1 MAHILGVL
9 AVITGLLSFQLKTRK
24 NIITANLTSRIL
36 YILQYVFLGAFEGA
50 ALDLCGLVFS
60 LVAKYKDTPFV
71 SKYLKLIVL
80 FTNLIIFAVGFA
92 LYENVFSIFAI
103 LGVFIEVMALWHT
116 KEKNIRFLTL
126 FACPPWLVYNLTNS
140 AYGSVIGN
148 ILLMV
153 SIAVAM
159 LRLDFKKGE
168 NV

>member
-159 LRLDFKKGE
+159 LKLDFKKGE